1 MTVTMIENTE
11 DDWMMMMDLDDNGTV
26 TSKDE
31 KSSIKG
37 CIGWNTNKTTS
48 NCKTLA
54 HFQNPAHE
62 IITTTHNFLSFPI
75 FLGCVI

>member
-1 MTVTMIENTE
+1 MTATMIENTE
-11 DDWMMMMDLDDNGTV
+11 DEWMMMDLDDNGTK

-31 KSSIKG
+31 VFYQRLYWVEHKP
-37 CIGWNTNKTTS
+37 TTTT
-48 NCKTLA
+48 NCKNLA

-62 IITTTHNFLSFPI
+62 IITTTHKFLSFPI